1 MPDKKDL
8 KKPAVSA
15 DPQAATPSKDTPPS
29 ENEIPKQEKPKSL
42 KDKLSGGR
50 KLFNSK
56 KTIALIISLLL
67 LIIVSSGVIFYKT
80 FTDAP
85 EGTPQTEKKIVIG
98 LSMGTLRT
106 ERWERDKEL
115 IIEYAGKNNAVVNVE
130 IANENNNLQITQAEN
145 LINQGVEVL
154 IVVPHDAEV
163 TAQIVDMAHEAGIKV
178 IAYDRMI
185 QSEDLDYYVSFDS
198 VKVGEFQAQGVLD
211 VVNKGKF
218 AYIGGS
224 ELDNNA
230 FLLKEGSYK
239 LLQPLI
245 DKGDIEIVVD
255 AFSPGW
261 RHEEAYKTINN
272 YLKTGG
278 ELDAV
283 VAANDGTAT
292 GAIQALSEYDLA
304 GKVPVSGQ
312 DAELTAC
319 KRLVSGT
326 QSVTV
331 YKPIRLLAEKA
342 VEIAV
347 ASVNGETVKTNSSV
361 SNNLTDVPS
370 FLIES
375 ILVTKDNLEETV
387 IKDGFHSYED
397 VFGTSE

>member
-1 MPDKKDL
+1 
-8 KKPAVSA
+8 
-15 DPQAATPSKDTPPS
+15 
-29 ENEIPKQEKPKSL
+29 
-42 KDKLSGGR
+42 
-50 KLFNSK
+50 
-56 KTIALIISLLL
+56 
-67 LIIVSSGVIFYKT
+67 
-80 FTDAP
+80 
-85 EGTPQTEKKIVIG
+85 
-98 LSMGTLRT
+98 
-106 ERWERDKEL
+106 
-115 IIEYAGKNNAVVNVE
+115 
-130 IANENNNLQITQAEN
+130 
-145 LINQGVEVL
+145 
-154 IVVPHDAEV
+154 
-163 TAQIVDMAHEAGIKV
+163 
-178 IAYDRMI
+178 
-185 QSEDLDYYVSFDS
+185 
-198 VKVGEFQAQGVLD
+198 
-211 VVNKGKF
+211 
-218 AYIGGS
+218 
-224 ELDNNA
+224 
-230 FLLKEGSYK
+230 
-239 LLQPLI
+239 
-245 DKGDIEIVVD
+245 
-255 AFSPGW
+255 
-261 RHEEAYKTINN
+261 
-272 YLKTGG
+272 
-278 ELDAV
+278 